1 MRVAV
6 FSTKPYDREFLDA
19 ANAIADHKHE
29 FTYFEAR
36 LTQDTATLAAG
47 YPAVCVFVND
57 EVTAEALKI
66 LAAQGTRLIALRC
79 TGFNNVDVKTAAQFG
94 ITVVRV
100 VNYSPYSVAEHA
112 VGLILT
118 LNRKFHKAYNRVR
131 EGDFS
136 LNGLLGFDLHGRT
149 IGLVGTGKIGL
160 ILGQIMAGFG
170 CKLLGYDLYPTQK
183 FEAIGG
189 RYVDLPELWSQSD
202 IISLHCPLTPETHH
216 MINDAA
222 IEQMKPG
229 VMLINPSRGA
239 LIDTEAVITG
249 LKSKKIGYLGIDV
262 YEQEADLFF
271 EDLSEEIIQD
281 DVFQRLLTFPNVM
294 VTAHQAF
301 FTADAMDDI
310 SRTTIE
316 SLTDFEQGNPLKNEL
331 KLPPEKRPTASISQ
345 S

>member
-6 FSTKPYDREFLDA
+6 FSTKPYDREFLEA
-19 ANAIADHKHE
+19 ANTIAGHKHE

-36 LTQDTATLAAG
+36 LTKDTATLAAG
-47 YPAVCVFVND
+47 YAAVCVFVND

-79 TGFNNVDVKTAAQFG
+79 TGFNNVDVKAATQLG
-94 ITVVRV
+94 ITIVRV

-170 CKLLGYDLYPTQK
+170 CKLLGYDLYPTPK

-189 RYVDLPELWSQSD
+189 RYVDLPELWAQSD

-216 MINDAA
+216 IINHSA
-222 IEQMKPG
+222 IEQMKSG

-239 LIDTEAVITG
+239 LIDTEAVIAG

-281 DVFQRLLTFPNVM
+281 DVFQRLMTFPNVL

-316 SLTDFEQGNPLKNEL
+316 SLTDFEQGNLLKNEL
-331 KLPPEKRPTASISQ
+331 KLPLEKRPTASIS
-345 S
+345 